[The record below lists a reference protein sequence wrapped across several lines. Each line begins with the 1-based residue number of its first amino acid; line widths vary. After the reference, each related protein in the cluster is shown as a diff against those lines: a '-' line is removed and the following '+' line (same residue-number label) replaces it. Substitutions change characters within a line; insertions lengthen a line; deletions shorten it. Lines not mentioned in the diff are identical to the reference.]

1 MIELPYNFYPETR
14 PFQAQIWNAPQ
25 KNKILVIPRRH
36 GKTSLAL
43 NWLICEAIQNPNK
56 VYWYI
61 APTQKQA
68 KEIVWKAP
76 EMIGKYLPMEA
87 VDKKNEVELTIYL
100 KNGAQIHVKGA
111 DNPDSLRGTNPFGV
125 IIDEYAQIKP
135 ELYDEILMPILKAN
149 GGWVW
154 LMGTPKGKN
163 DFYLKYEKFKNDS
176 EWFVLRLRASEAKV
190 LPPDVL
196 LEAQK
201 SMTQTAYSQEFETEF
216 LDGAGAVFRRVRQN
230 AAVLPEEPQSGVDYF
245 VGVDLARHVDWTVI
259 KVFRTDTWQEVY
271 HDRFN
276 QIDYNLQKA
285 KIEAVIRRYN
295 NASARIDATGVG
307 DPIVEDLRM
316 QGLAIEGF
324 VFTNSSKAQI
334 VQNLVLLLESDQIKI
349 LPDEQTVKE
358 LEAFSYEIGA
368 TGNVRYSAPD
378 GQHDDCVMALAL
390 ATYKLP
396 PKTPK
401 SYEGVEFLNRVIEP
415 KYNEYGEPSY

>member
-1 MIELPYNFYPETR
+1 MEIILPYNFYPEAR
-14 PFQAQIWNAPQ
+14 PFQAQIWNSKQ
-25 KNKILVIPRRH
+25 KNKLLVIPRRH

-43 NWLICEAIQNPNK
+43 NFLICEAIQNSNK
-56 VYWYI
+56 IYWYI
-61 APTQKQA
+61 APTIKQA

-76 EMIGKYLPMEA
+76 EMLLKYLPKEA
-87 VDKKNEVELTIYL
+87 VEKKNEVELTIYL

-111 DNPDSLRGTNPFGV
+111 DDPDSLRGTNPFGV

-163 DFYLKYEKFKNDS
+163 DFYLKYQKFLNDS
-176 EWFVLRLRASEAKV
+176 NWFVMRLKASEAKV

-196 LEAQK
+196 EEAKQ
-201 SMTQTAYSQEFETEF
+201 SMTQAAFSQEFETEF
-216 LDGAGAVFRRVRQN
+216 LDGAGIVFRRIREN
-230 AAVLPEEPQSGVDYF
+230 ACTLPEEPQSGVDYF

-259 KVFRTDTWQEVY
+259 KVFRTDTWKEVY

-295 NASARIDATGVG
+295 NAMARIDATGVG
-307 DPIVEDLRM
+307 DPIVEDLKM
-316 QGLAIEGF
+316 QGLGIEGF
-324 VFTNSSKAQI
+324 VFTANSKAQI
-334 VQNLVLLLESDQIKI
+334 IQNLVMMLESDQIKI
-349 LPDEQTVKE
+349 LPEETTVKE
-358 LEAFSYEIGA
+358 LEAFAYEVGH
-368 TGNVRYSAPD
+368 TGRVRYSAPD

-390 ATYKLP
+390 AVYKLP
-396 PKTPK
+396 PKSVATLT
-401 SYEGVEFLNRVIEP
+401 GVEYLTREIET
-415 KYNEYGEPSY
+415 KYNSYGEPI